1 MRVGI
6 TATLAAAGG
15 LVAAGMLGV
24 ATAEAPTTATPPRT
38 VSVQGVASEAID
50 QSASAGT
57 AQGVYRQ
64 GMADAIAD
72 GLGKAQFL
80 AGKVATP
87 LGAVQSLV
95 EQGGYI
101 SCPGEAEYLGAQ
113 PDFGSAAA
121 PARAT
126 APAPEVARPPTQRR
140 SRARRR
146 RHHATPVAKA
156 GGVTCT
162 LYTQVSLA
170 YLLG

>member
-15 LVAAGMLGV
+15 LVAAGTLGV
-24 ATAEAPTTATPPRT
+24 ATAEAPTSSAPIRT

-50 QSASAGT
+50 QSATTST
-57 AQGVYRQ
+57 AQAVYRQ

-72 GLGKAQFL
+72 GLAKAQFL

-87 LGAVQSLV
+87 LGAVQSVL
-95 EQGGYI
+95 EEGGYI
-101 SCPGEAEYLGAQ
+101 SCPGESEYLGAQ
-113 PDFGSAAA
+113 PDFGTASGPVTAAA
-121 PARAT
+121 PSRG
-126 APAPEVARPPTQRR
+126 VARPLAP
-140 SRARRR
+140 SRRR
-146 RHHATPVAKA
+146 AKRRKHHATPVAKA